1 MIPISMD
8 QFKAIIV
15 DPSYHGFYVNGEIYD
30 RDDSI
35 QRLMAGE
42 VPKTR
47 SFKAVY
53 DGDETKELYLLD
65 PTQREL
71 EAHYRSK
78 GNSRSQAVALAT
90 AQIRK
95 EVIPMDKRAQ
105 LAALEAKLDKLV
117 WNKNRT
123 EAQDLEYHSL
133 ISSISDL
140 KEDLGGG
147 VIPRAQTMQN
157 FGGTSSRAIGSGCG
171 PYKSLGEQ
179 LQDVRLAGIPGG
191 QVNPRLREVQA
202 AASGTNET
210 VPSEGGFLIQQGFSG
225 DLLQRV
231 FSDPASIVSRV
242 TRVQVGGNSNSVD
255 FPMVDETSRAT
266 GSRLGGVQTYYTDE
280 AGAVTPSKP
289 KFRKLHLEL
298 KKLMGICYATDE
310 LVQDASLLEFVV
322 RNGFQAEIAFAVQ
335 DAIINGTGASQP
347 LGILNSGALVSVAKC
362 TGQKSATFV
371 LENAVAMWE
380 RMPGRNRSNAAWLI
394 NSGVESQLYTMS
406 LSVGTGGAPVF
417 LPGGSASPTPYM
429 TLFGR
434 PIIPIEQC
442 AALGTVGDVIL
453 ADLSEYILIDKG
465 GVREDVSIHVQFLAD
480 EMAYR
485 FIYRYD
491 GAPMAA
497 APVTSYKGSVSQSAF
512 VALATRA

>member
-1 MIPISMD
+1 MGVQQAREQIELLEESRDRLFNNAVEKRGYM
-8 QFKAIIV
+8 
-15 DPSYHGFYVNGEIYD
+15 NGSE
-30 RDDSI
+30 
-35 QRLMAGE
+35 
-42 VPKTR
+42 
-47 SFKAVY
+47 
-53 DGDETKELYLLD
+53 KELHAEME
-65 PTQREL
+65 QKIREL
-71 EAHYRSK
+71 KFELPANEPLSRPGSHLA
-78 GNSRSQAVALAT
+78 GNQ
-90 AQIRK
+90 
-95 EVIPMDKRAQ
+95 
-105 LAALEAKLDKLV
+105 
-117 WNKNRT
+117 
-123 EAQDLEYHSL
+123 
-133 ISSISDL
+133 
-140 KEDLGGG
+140 
-147 VIPRAQTMQN
+147 
-157 FGGTSSRAIGSGCG
+157 RAISGG
-171 PYKSLGEQ
+171 NTRLFKSFGEQ
-179 LQDVRLAGIPGG
+179 LQAIARAGMPGG
-191 QVNPRLREVQA
+191 QVDQRLHDIRA

-210 VPSEGGFLIQQGFSG
+210 VPSEGGFLLQQGFSG
-225 DLLQRV
+225 ELLQRV
-231 FSDPASIVSRV
+231 FTDPASILSRV

-322 RNGFQAEIAFAVQ
+322 RNGFQAEIQFAVQ

-480 EMAYR
+480 ELAYR